1 MNVSLMISRV
11 KQFIDDKNFRTNKE
25 QKRQIKYLLFLLDD
39 TFFGGSNSVSATKL
53 ICDVFKLHTNILWF
67 LYLEIFG

>member
-1 MNVSLMISRV
+1 MNVSLRISRA
-11 KQFIDDKNFRTNKE
+11 KQFIDYKSFRTNKE

-39 TFFGGSNSVSATKL
+39 TSFGGSNSVSATKL
-53 ICDVFKLHTNILWF
+53 IRDVFKLHTNILWF